1 MCYLPFKAAL
11 AILIFKIPSLN
22 FHGRAFLDLNLS
34 DFTGPHEVFVN
45 HCTSKKIIFNSKLF
59 AQVMMLLEILEGI
72 LEGWLLASLV
82 TAERL
87 SDLQEKWL
95 CSKFFANFFSRET
108 CHDDIASWQKLFRAF
123 CRHVKRN
130 GAFLGV
136 KCQCCFVKIV

>member
-72 LEGWLLASLV
+72 LEG
-82 TAERL
+82 
-87 SDLQEKWL
+87 
-95 CSKFFANFFSRET
+95 
-108 CHDDIASWQKLFRAF
+108 
-123 CRHVKRN
+123 
-130 GAFLGV
+130 
-136 KCQCCFVKIV
+136 